1 MPAQN
6 SENMPFNATFSRGNL
21 HEKMLL
27 EWKDVFDFQSSIKEV
42 YFRKIAKKSAKEID
56 QNL

>member
-42 YFRKIAKKSAKEID
+42 YFRKIAKKKC
-56 QNL
+56 QGN